1 MRDPSSAFTP
11 MVCAPAAFAAA
22 TAAVISPMIA
32 SRSSRPRNLCAI
44 IWSEVEMDR
53 L

>member
-1 MRDPSSAFTP
+1 MREPSSAFTP
-11 MVCAPAAFAAA
+11 MVSAPPSRAARTAA
-22 TAAVISPMIA
+22 TISEMTD
-32 SRSSRPRNLCAI
+32 SRSSLPRNLCTI

>member
-1 MRDPSSAFTP
+1 MRDPSSALTP
-11 MVCAPAAFAAA
+11 MVCAPAALAAA
-22 TAAVISPMIA
+22 TAAVASLMIDA
-32 SRSSRPRNLCAI
+32 RSSLPRNLCAI

>member
-1 MRDPSSAFTP
+1 VREPSSALTP
-11 MVCAPAAFAAA
+11 TVSAPPPRAAV

-32 SRSSRPRNLCAI
+32 SRSSLPRNLFAI
-44 IWSEVEMDR
+44 IWSEVEIDT